1 MANERPDL
9 ASHGSSSHNVT
20 LEEGNQMSRR
30 TRLRRMRKPHT
41 AVRLILGGVTMLVV
55 VSILFTGVGVAG
67 GFAMVSG
74 WLTDLPN
81 LDDPT
86 AFSVAQTTKIYS
98 ADNKLIAN
106 LYLENRQVVELDGIS
121 PYLQNALVAV
131 EDERFYQHNGF
142 DAVGIVRAFVKNSVA
157 GGVEEGASTITQ
169 QYIRNT
175 ILADERYDISYRRKV
190 REAYLAYELEQ
201 RLSKEEVL
209 SMYLNTVYFGE
220 GAYGAESAALTF
232 FNKHASELSIAEAAL
247 LAGLPQ
253 SPSRLSPYTNA
264 EGAVSRRQW
273 VLSKMHEQDYI
284 TDAEYEAAKVEELQ
298 LERAP
303 QLDEQG
309 VYSAPYFVAHVKKLL
324 QDEYGT
330 GLVFKGGLTVYT
342 TLDTTMQDRAEAA
355 CRKVMNRADDP
366 DYALVSIEPQT
377 GKIKALVGGRDW
389 ATNKFN
395 FATQA
400 KRQPGSSFKMFTLV
414 TALKQGM
421 PPTRK
426 VDSTSPAVI
435 PTGGKPW
442 RVTGGGKGYITLQQA
457 TVGSVNAAFARL
469 IAEMGA
475 EPVVETAH
483 DMGITSDVQPFLS
496 ITLGSQEVTPLEM
509 TSAYA
514 TLANEGTH
522 IPPVAIDKIVDSHGD
537 TIFEASYK
545 GTEAI
550 SPSVAYATTQI
561 LKGVISGGTARR
573 AAIGRPAAGKT
584 GTTQDYRDA
593 WFCGYTPQLAC
604 AVWLGYT
611 PERPMRNVHGIT
623 VFGGTFPAMIWAEFM
638 KAALADQPKLDFK
651 SAPAPK
657 YTWKKEWDIPEI
669 DVPNVAGMTQAA
681 AEALLVEAKLTV
693 TASFAYSPTV
703 AAGLVVAQTPA
714 PGTKVKAADPVV
726 IIVSRGPDPNAP
738 PPDPDPPPPDPSGTP
753 TP

>member
-1 MANERPDL
+1 
-9 ASHGSSSHNVT
+9 
-20 LEEGNQMSRR
+20 MSRR
-30 TRLRRMRKPHT
+30 TRLRRMKKPHI
-41 AVRLILGGVTMLVV
+41 AARVIVCGIAALLAISV
-55 VSILFTGVGVAG
+55 LFTSIGVAG
-67 GFAMVSG
+67 AFAMVSG
-74 WLTDLPN
+74 WLIDLPN
-81 LDDPT
+81 LEDPN
-86 AFSVAQTTKIYS
+86 AFKVAQTTRVYS

-106 LYLENRQVVELDGIS
+106 LYLENRQVVDIEDIS
-121 PYLQNALVAV
+121 PHLQHALVAV
-131 EDERFYQHNGF
+131 EDERFYTHNGF
-142 DAVGIVRAFVKNSVA
+142 DAVGIARAFITNLVA

-175 ILADERYDISYRRKV
+175 VLADERYDISYRRKA
-190 REAYLAYELEQ
+190 REAYLAYQLEQ
-201 RLSKEEVL
+201 RLSKDEVL

-220 GAYGAESAALTF
+220 GAYGAEAASLAF
-232 FNKHASELSIAEAAL
+232 FSKHASELTIAEAAL
-247 LAGLPQ
+247 LAGVLQ
-253 SPSRLSPYTNA
+253 SPSRLTPYDNA

-273 VLSKMHEQDYI
+273 VLSKMHEQGYI
-284 TDAEYEAAKVEELQ
+284 TDGEYEAAKIEELH

-330 GLVFKGGLTVYT
+330 GLVFQGGLTVYT
-342 TLDTTMQDRAEAA
+342 TLDTTMQDQAEKA
-355 CRKVMNRADDP
+355 CRKIMDRDTDP
-366 DYALVSIEPQT
+366 DYALVAVEPDT

-389 ATNKFN
+389 DTNKFN

-400 KRQPGSSFKMFTLV
+400 KRQPGSAFKMFTLV

-426 VDSTSPAVI
+426 IDSSSPAVI

-442 RVTGGGKGYITLQQA
+442 TVTGGGKGYITLQQA

-509 TSAYA
+509 ASSFS

-522 IPPVAIDKIVDSHGD
+522 MPPVAIDRILDSKGE
-537 TIFEASYK
+537 TIYEAAYK

-550 SPSVAYATTQI
+550 SPSIAYAATQI

-573 AAIGRPAAGKT
+573 ANIGRPAAGKT

-593 WFCGYTPQLAC
+593 WFCGYTPQLSC
-604 AVWLGYT
+604 AVWMGYT
-611 PERPMRNVHGIT
+611 PEKPMRNVHGIT

-638 KAALADQPKLDFK
+638 KNALANEPKLDFK
-651 SAPAPK
+651 KASTPK

-669 DVPNVAGMTQAA
+669 DVPDVTGMTQAE
-681 AEALLVEAKLTV
+681 AETTLTDAKLEVTV
-693 TASFAYSPTV
+693 SLAYSPTV
-703 AAGLVVAQTPA
+703 PMGRVISQTPA
-714 PGTKVKAADPVV
+714 AGSIAKPADAVI
-726 IIVSRGPDPNAP
+726 IIVSRGPDPNTP
-738 PPDPDPPPPDPSGTP
+738 PPPPDPPPPDPTGTVPP
-753 TP
+753 TSPSTP